1 MRNIYD
7 LLPPELQRLSRLK
20 SFLPPDDDHWR
31 LSSGQKSGLSDGL
44 GAGYGRGGR
53 NWGAAGTSASTTSK
67 KPFIEPEPVPPKT
80 PFIEPEPVPQKKPF
94 IEPEPVPQKKPNPG
108 VVVQTIPVKGAERPQ
123 PSMATGHSNRNDTV
137 RPPKPSKPSKPKLN
151 GSVVQAS
158 ECNENECCVCRKK
171 FARRNAMVALDCGH
185 VMHRECCCSQIM
197 KYNFCP
203 KCYVPIVSSP

>member
-7 LLPPELQRLSRLK
+7 QLPPELQRLSRLK

-31 LSSGQKSGLSDGL
+31 LSSGQKSELSDGL

-53 NWGAAGTSASTTSK
+53 NWGAAGTSGSTTS
-67 KPFIEPEPVPPKT
+67 
-80 PFIEPEPVPQKKPF
+80 KKPF

-123 PSMATGHSNRNDTV
+123 PSMATGPSNRNDTV

-151 GSVVQAS
+151 GSVVPAS

-197 KYNFCP
+197 KDNFCP
-203 KCYVPIVSSP
+203 KCYAPIVSSP